1 MSPLRSR
8 VRRALSLAALL
19 YALPSVGC
27 EGRPDPAPT
36 VAWAEI
42 VRGTMTLTREG
53 HAETVRG
60 RSRVEVDTVVA
71 TGDDGRGSVALDSG
85 AWILFDRSASGT
97 PSLSGL
103 TLASG
108 RVWVDASV
116 ADETTVE
123 TAQGTLVAHEAAF
136 AVSLEDGATVVYCAS
151 GELSYRS
158 GDVEAQLVQG
168 ETLRMTGT
176 DAIAE
181 PAALWDDW
189 TGGLAD
195 PARNRFRE
203 HDPIGTLRGRGA
215 YELGVARTPLP
226 VRAHEVNVELRGD
239 LAVTEVTQ
247 TFFNAR
253 PDTLEGEWR
262 IRIPEE
268 AIVESF
274 AVDMGGGF
282 VEATPLATGISAGY
296 SLSWYGPEYAESRLA
311 YDAPGRLRARIS
323 PITNRTEVR
332 VRIRWSEWLR
342 REGDRR
348 TYVYPMRSDGE
359 PPSLA
364 EFMMSIDTR
373 AANAGALRAGMGAT
387 DESGRVTLRVS
398 DFRPRADFTLDLFDP
413 EGTDVESAVAYPVA
427 APGGVFSPTPAEGDE
442 TYVLFDLD
450 TASFGEA
457 AAAEAPLELVIL
469 LDASGATETEDLEI
483 ARAIVEATLAQLA
496 PTDRVTVRIAD
507 VTAHVPEG
515 GSEELVAPDAG
526 GDALS
531 EALSRLE
538 PSGATDLGES
548 LRAAAEIVAGR
559 PRGAVLYLGDA
570 LPTTGALDATAL
582 RTVLATV
589 DAPPRFF
596 ALAIGEGANLE
607 LLRALFGHGA
617 QAVRER
623 EGAARVVMTM
633 LADAAQP
640 TLRGVTV
647 SLGEGI
653 ERVFPRGPL
662 TAPVG
667 GHLVLVGRQAGE
679 LPTEIVVRGTR
690 DGAAFESTLPVTRGT
705 VADQG
710 HVRRRWASARLAE
723 LLDEDAG
730 REALVELGT
739 RFGIVTP
746 WTSLVVGGITGQ
758 TIPLIRGFDPD
769 PLEVPWGLSGGAVSS
784 ATLESS
790 RDGGWRRRV
799 ARGPSSGS
807 GAGMGEVAEAAE
819 STWAPR
825 ARATDVGPVT
835 AAEGD
840 GGLARAAIERTL
852 STSERGPEGCFERRT
867 IVRPD
872 LSGNVSVSVTV
883 RGDGSVEET
892 AVTGSTVGDAEIED
906 CVRTEVS
913 GISFPATEGGTV
925 VVTHV
930 YSFAMAER
938 ELGARRSCSDASH
951 EPIETRRTLWGER
964 LTSRPGV
971 DGALAIWREA
981 RGNCELDSWRA
992 RRALAD
998 LLLGHVGS
1006 LYAAVSL
1013 YQQLAGDPSVSSY
1026 LRRAILRRARTPSD
1040 IDYLRRMLGLEPNVT
1055 WWLFGRLWNNTTD
1068 PAARLRLVRRWLAVA
1083 PDDIDL
1089 RLRLL
1094 SLLEQTN
1101 ELAEAR
1107 RVAREL
1113 RADPLCDARV
1123 RTDVGEFWLRQG
1135 DEAEARRVFSE
1146 IVEHAPL
1153 DPWARRRL
1161 GDLYRAHEWSDDAY
1175 REYQTLARLRPD
1187 DDSVLLLLA
1196 RAAANAG
1203 RIDEALRLEQRLSET
1218 ADDGA
1223 DEGAAAAARLWTTV
1237 RLARLVRNETD
1248 DGGGAMRESIRR
1260 RVRESG
1266 ILRDPPDALVALT
1279 FEHPDDA
1286 PSLSI
1291 HWPDREDP
1299 AALEPSDLGD
1309 VASGVLGIRIRE
1321 RQEGEHVFVITRG
1334 DTDSLRDWHAEL
1346 MVVLRPGT
1354 PEELILVEDVVL
1366 TRTERTVRYRLTDA
1380 GALERAP
1387 VPPPTPARR
1396 PAAP

>member
-1 MSPLRSR
+1 MI
-8 VRRALSLAALL
+8 RRPVTALL
-19 YALPSVGC
+19 ALVVVLGC
-27 EGRPDPAPT
+27 ETRPDPAPT
-36 VAWAEI
+36 VGLAEV
-42 VRGTMTLTREG
+42 VRGEMTLTRGGVTDRVEG
-53 HAETVRG
+53 SA
-60 RSRVEVDTVVA
+60 RVEVDTVVHTA
-71 TGDDGRGSVALDSG
+71 ENGRGSVALDSG
-85 AWILFDRSASGT
+85 AWILFDRNASGT
-97 PSLSGL
+97 PSLAGL
-103 TLASG
+103 HLDAG

-116 ADETTVE
+116 ADDTTIE
-123 TAQGTLVAHEAAF
+123 TAQGSLVAHEAAF
-136 AVSLEDGATVVYCAS
+136 AVSIEDGATVVYCAS

-158 GDVEAQLVQG
+158 GDTEAQLVQG
-168 ETLRMTGT
+168 ETLRMTGS

-195 PARNRFRE
+195 PARGRFRE
-203 HDPIGTLRGRGA
+203 HDPIGTLRGRTA
-215 YELGVARTPLP
+215 YDLGVARTPLP
-226 VRAHEVNVELRGD
+226 IRSHEVEVEIRGD
-239 LAVTEVTQ
+239 LAITTVTQ

-262 IRIPEE
+262 IRIPED
-268 AIVESF
+268 AIVDSF
-274 AVDMGGGF
+274 AVDMGTGF
-282 VEATPLATGISAGY
+282 VDAVPLATGIGSAY
-296 SLSWYGPEYAESRLA
+296 TLTWYGPEYGESRLA

-332 VRIRWSEWLR
+332 VRIRWSEWLH

-348 TYVYPMRSDGE
+348 TYVYPMRTGGGE
-359 PPSLA
+359 PPLLS

-373 AANAGALRAGMGAT
+373 SARVGALRAGMGAT

-413 EGTDVESAVAYPVA
+413 EGAAPASAIAYPVS
-427 APGGVFSPTPAEGDE
+427 APGTVFSEVPAEGDE

-450 TASFGEA
+450 TASMGEA
-457 AAAEAPLELVIL
+457 AAEEAPLELVIL

-483 ARAIVEATLAQLA
+483 ARAVVEATLAQLA

-515 GSEELVAPDAG
+515 GSEDLVAPEAG
-526 GDALS
+526 GEALADAL
-531 EALSRLE
+531 ARLE

-559 PRGAVLYLGDA
+559 PRGAVLYLGDG
-570 LPTTGALDATAL
+570 LPTTGAMDATSL

-596 ALAIGEGANLE
+596 ALAIGEGANLD
-607 LLRALFGHGA
+607 LLRALFGGGA
-617 QAVRER
+617 RAVQDR
-623 EGAARVVMTM
+623 EGAARTVMSL
-633 LADAAQP
+633 LAEAARP

-647 SLGEGI
+647 ALGEGI

-679 LPTEIVVRGTR
+679 LPSELTVRGTR
-690 DGAAFESTLPVTRGT
+690 DGASFETTLPVVRDT
-705 VADQG
+705 VTDDG
-710 HVRRRWASARLAE
+710 HVRRRWASSRLAE
-723 LLDEDAG
+723 LLDDDAG

-746 WTSLVVGGITGQ
+746 WTSLVVGGYPGQ
-758 TIPLIRGFDPD
+758 TIPLVRGFDPD
-769 PLEVPWGLSGGAVSS
+769 PLEVPWGIGGGGVSS
-784 ATLESS
+784 SVLESS

-799 ARGPSSGS
+799 GRGA
-807 GAGMGEVAEAAE
+807 GAGMGIGSAVDDAESAPE

-825 ARATDVGPVT
+825 VRSADVGAVT

-852 STSERGPEGCFERRT
+852 DTSDRGPEGCFERRT

-872 LSGNVSVSVTV
+872 LSGDVRVSVTV
-883 RGDGSVEET
+883 RGDGSVEAT
-892 AVTGSTVGDAEIED
+892 DVTSSSVGDAEIED

-930 YSFAMAER
+930 YSFRTAER
-938 ELGARRSCSDASH
+938 ELGARRTCSDASR
-951 EPIETRRTLWGER
+951 EPLEVRRSLWTER
-964 LTSRPGV
+964 LGSRPGV
-971 DGALAIWREA
+971 DGALQVWRDSRA
-981 RGNCELDSWRA
+981 ACELDSWRA
-992 RRALAD
+992 RRVLAD
-998 LLLGHVGS
+998 LLLGHVGG
-1006 LYAAVSL
+1006 LYPAVAL
-1013 YQQLAGDPSVSSY
+1013 YQQIGGDPSVRSY

-1040 IDYLRRMLGLEPNVT
+1040 IDYLRRALGLEPNVT
-1055 WWLFGRLWNNTTD
+1055 WWLFGRLWNATTD
-1068 PAARLRLVRRWLAVA
+1068 AAARLRLVRRWLAVA
-1083 PDDIDL
+1083 PDDLDL

-1094 SLLEQTN
+1094 SLLEQTGD
-1101 ELAEAR
+1101 LGEAR

-1113 RADPLCDARV
+1113 RADPLADARV

-1146 IVEHAPL
+1146 IVEHTPL

-1161 GDLYRAHEWSDDAY
+1161 GDLYRAHEWADDAY
-1175 REYQTLARLRPD
+1175 REYQTLAHLRPD
-1187 DDSVLLLLA
+1187 DDTALLLLA

-1218 ADDGA
+1218 ADEGA
-1223 DEGAAAAARLWTTV
+1223 DEGAASAARLWTTV
-1237 RLARLVRNETD
+1237 RLARLASGDADE
-1248 DGGGAMRESIRR
+1248 ALRESIRR

-1266 ILRDPPDALVALT
+1266 VLRDPPAALVALV

-1286 PSLSI
+1286 PTLSI

-1299 AALEPSDLGD
+1299 TALEPAELGS

-1321 RQEGEHVFVITRG
+1321 RGEGDHLLVVTRP
-1334 DTDSLRDWHAEL
+1334 DADSLRDWHAEL
-1346 MVVLRPGT
+1346 VVILRPGT
-1354 PEELILVEDVVL
+1354 PEERILREDVVL
-1366 TRTERTVRYRLTDA
+1366 TRTERTSRVLLTA
-1380 GALERAP
+1380 GDTI
-1387 VPPPTPARR
+1387 TPAPPLPSPRSSTTR